1 MADWMEQYV
10 SIVIKGWLTETLHT
24 LIDTEKL

>member
-1 MADWMEQYV
+1 MADLMEQYV
-10 SIVIKGWLTETLHT
+10 SIVIKGWLTEALHT